1 MATTKT
7 TTKKTTAKKNTAKKA
22 APKDTGAMDE
32 FLDTVVG
39 ETIQE
44 KDIVEKNAT
53 MKNSKS
59 YQPKVNDSVVTQPSV
74 EEKNFFDKA
83 FEKRWEDLGLTKEM
97 QDKIE
102 KDVEQISF
110 GDAGDIV
117 DDNLVEIPTYK
128 ENEARIL
135 ANLKETNLAKI
146 KVNRITAVT
155 DDDGNVLY
163 YEVPSE
169 CEELQNLENNDEIKK
184 QIAKIIADDIY
195 KKFNEEM
202 TEKQEPVEVKPVDI
216 TPEVVAPKPVFP
228 LRVVDK
234 W

>member
-1 MATTKT
+1 MATTK
-7 TTKKTTAKKNTAKKA
+7 KTATKKNTTKKA

-44 KDIVEKNAT
+44 KDIVQKNAT
-53 MKNSKS
+53 TKNSKS
-59 YQPKVNDSVVTQPSV
+59 DQPD
-74 EEKNFFDKA
+74 EDNFFDKA
-83 FEKRWEDLGLTKEM
+83 FKNRWENLGLTEEI
-97 QDKIE
+97 QDKI
-102 KDVEQISF
+102 KNDVEQI
-110 GDAGDIV
+110 GLEAAADIV
-117 DDNLVEIPTYK
+117 DDNLPEITPDMQGQSGESRPFLST
-128 ENEARIL
+128 
-135 ANLKETNLAKI
+135 T

-155 DDDGNVLY
+155 DISGNVVY
-163 YEVPSE
+163 YKVPSD
-169 CEELQNLENNDEIKK
+169 CEELQNLENKDEIKK

-202 TEKQEPVEVKPVDI
+202 AEKQEPVEVKPVDI

>member
-1 MATTKT
+1 MATTK
-7 TTKKTTAKKNTAKKA
+7 KKYS
-22 APKDTGAMDE
+22 PKPKTDVENTGAMDE

-44 KDIVEKNAT
+44 KDIVSKKAT
-53 MKNSKS
+53 TKNSKS
-59 YQPKVNDSVVTQPSV
+59 
-74 EEKNFFDKA
+74 DKA

-97 QDKIE
+97 QDKID
-102 KDVEQISF
+102 KYVEQISF

-135 ANLKETNLAKI
+135 ANLKEANLTKI

-202 TEKQEPVEVKPVDI
+202 AEKQEPVEVKPVDI
-216 TPEVVAPKPVFP
+216 TPEVVAPKHVFP

>member
-1 MATTKT
+1 MA
-7 TTKKTTAKKNTAKKA
+7 TTKKTTTKKNTAKKA

-44 KDIVEKNAT
+44 KDIVPKKATTKN
-53 MKNSKS
+53 NKS
-59 YQPKVNDSVVTQPSV
+59 DQPKVKDPVVPQPSV

-83 FEKRWEDLGLTKEM
+83 FEKRWEDNDITKEM
-97 QDKIE
+97 QDIIKN
-102 KDVEQISF
+102 DVEQI
-110 GDAGDIV
+110 GLEAAADIV
-117 DDNLVEIPTYK
+117 DDDLPEITPDMQGQSGESRSFLST
-128 ENEARIL
+128 
-135 ANLKETNLAKI
+135 T

-155 DDDGNVLY
+155 DISGNVVY
-163 YEVPSE
+163 YKVPSD
-169 CEELQNLENNDEIKK
+169 CEELQNLENKDEIKK

-202 TEKQEPVEVKPVDI
+202 AEKLEPVEVKPVDI

-228 LRVVDK
+228 FRVVDK

>member
-7 TTKKTTAKKNTAKKA
+7 TTKKTTAKKNTTKKA

-32 FLDTVVG
+32 FLNTVVG

-44 KDIVEKNAT
+44 KDIV
-53 MKNSKS
+53 
-59 YQPKVNDSVVTQPSV
+59 PKKARTV

-110 GDAGDIV
+110 ESAANIV

-135 ANLKETNLAKI
+135 VNLEKANLTET
-146 KVNRITAVT
+146 KVYRITAVT

-163 YEVPSE
+163 YKVPSE
-169 CEELQNLENNDEIKK
+169 CEELQNLENKDEIKK

-202 TEKQEPVEVKPVDI
+202 TEKQEPVELKPVDI

-228 LRVVDK
+228 LRVVNK

>member
-1 MATTKT
+1 MATTK
-7 TTKKTTAKKNTAKKA
+7 KKYS
-22 APKDTGAMDE
+22 PKPKTDVENTGAMDE

-44 KDIVEKNAT
+44 KDIVPKKAT
-53 MKNSKS
+53 TKNSKS
-59 YQPKVNDSVVTQPSV
+59 
-74 EEKNFFDKA
+74 DKA

-97 QDKIE
+97 QDKID
-102 KDVEQISF
+102 KHVEQISF

-117 DDNLVEIPTYK
+117 DDNLAEIPTYK

-135 ANLKETNLAKI
+135 ANLKEANLTKI

-202 TEKQEPVEVKPVDI
+202 AEKQEPVEVKPVDI
-216 TPEVVAPKPVFP
+216 TPEVVAPKHVFP

>member
-1 MATTKT
+1 MATTK
-7 TTKKTTAKKNTAKKA
+7 KKYS
-22 APKDTGAMDE
+22 PKPKTDVENTGAMDE

-44 KDIVEKNAT
+44 KDIVSKKAT
-53 MKNSKS
+53 TKNSKS
-59 YQPKVNDSVVTQPSV
+59 
-74 EEKNFFDKA
+74 DKA

-97 QDKIE
+97 QDKID

-135 ANLKETNLAKI
+135 ANLKEANLAKI

-169 CEELQNLENNDEIKK
+169 CEELQNLENNNEIKK

-202 TEKQEPVEVKPVDI
+202 DEKQEPVEVKPVDI
-216 TPEVVAPKPVFP
+216 TPEVVAPKHVFP